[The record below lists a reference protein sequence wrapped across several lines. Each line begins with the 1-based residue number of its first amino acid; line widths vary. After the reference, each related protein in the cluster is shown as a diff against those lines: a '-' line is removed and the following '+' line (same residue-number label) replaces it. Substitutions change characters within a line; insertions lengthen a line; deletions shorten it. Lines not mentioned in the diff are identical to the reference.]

1 MVTKCGAGLEEATK
15 KKLVEDEARRNVLDL
30 LWTHWAL
37 SVQHMSEVIKEETE
51 IGYHGQPDLGIKCWG
66 YLYDCTTSPDLL

>member
-1 MVTKCGAGLEEATK
+1 ML
-15 KKLVEDEARRNVLDL
+15 LDL

-37 SVQHMSEVIKEETE
+37 SVQHMSEVRRLE